1 MPSALDVVDGE
12 VRELIRRRG
21 LDPFTDPGPVRLLV
35 RDVVADY
42 SERSPTSALPPI
54 GDPESVVRDVLDR
67 VAGFGP
73 LQRWLDDPEVEEVWV
88 NEPSFIKL
96 LLRGLVCVRSPHRVR
111 SSTENEICQAG
122 GARLGAVLGRR
133 PQVGVGVQRRRR
145 RPVPQLLLHSH
156 DVTAGGDQAGGV
168 EVSEPVQM

>member
-1 MPSALDVVDGE
+1 

-54 GDPESVVRDVLDR
+54 GDPDAVVRDVLDR

-73 LQRWLDDPEVEEVWV
+73 LQRWLDDPEVEEIWIKDVCRRGVSLHHGPAPAV
-88 NEPSFIKL
+88 NGQAPPAPSA
-96 LLRGLVCVRSPHRVR
+96 RSHRQGPLQR
-111 SSTENEICQAG
+111 
-122 GARLGAVLGRR
+122 ARTA
-133 PQVGVGVQRRRR
+133 PTSQREAAHITVH
-145 RPVPQLLLHSH
+145 PTSP
-156 DVTAGGDQAGGV
+156 G
-168 EVSEPVQM
+168 M

>member
-1 MPSALDVVDGE
+1 MPTSALEVVDGE

-42 SERSPTSALPPI
+42 SERSLASALPPI
-54 GDPESVVRDVLDR
+54 GDPDAVVRDVLDR

-88 NEPSFIKL
+88 NEPGRVFVA
-96 LLRGLVCVRSPHRVR
+96 RCGRSKQMKTILASG
-111 SSTENEICQAG
+111 SSTPMTAASTTATWPAPGNDCAG
-122 GARLGAVLGRR
+122 DPG
-133 PQVGVGVQRRRR
+133 RR
-145 RPVPQLLLHSH
+145 RPIPGSR
-156 DVTAGGDQAGGV
+156 
-168 EVSEPVQM
+168 